1 MTPADDAPP
10 RAEIDRLVDLGTG
23 VGAESEHPASV
34 VVLVE
39 GASDRAALEVLARR
53 RHLEAGIEIRA
64 MGGATNVRRH
74 LGELLSDA
82 VPRHVF
88 GLTDEAE
95 APFFVR
101 ALSTAGVPITSVDD
115 LAAHGFHTC
124 RRDLED
130 ELIRALG
137 TDRVRAV
144 LDDLALGQTF
154 DRFCRQQAWQGR
166 PTHEQLHRF
175 AGTVSGRKSVFARG
189 LAAAVGD
196 DEVPEP
202 LRHLLD
208 DVARAL
214 APGASRD

>member
-1 MTPADDAPP
+1 MTDAPDAGP
-10 RAEIDRLVDLGTG
+10 RWEG
-23 VGAESEHPASV
+23 PASV

-39 GASDRAALEVLARR
+39 GASDRAALTVLAERR
-53 RHLEAGIEIRA
+53 QLLAGIEVRA

-82 VPRHVF
+82 VPRRVL
-88 GLTDEAE
+88 GLTDEPE
-95 APFFVR
+95 EPFFVR
-101 ALSTAGVPITSVDD
+101 ALAAAGVPITSVDD

-137 TDRVRAV
+137 ADRVRAV
-144 LDDLALGQTF
+144 LHDLDLGQTF
-154 DRFCRQQAWQGR
+154 ERFCRQRAWRGR

-189 LAAAVGD
+189 LAAALD
-196 DEVPEP
+196 DDAVPEP

-208 DVARAL
+208 DIARAR
-214 APGASRD
+214 AAGASGASPP

>member
-1 MTPADDAPP
+1 MTQADSAHV
-10 RAEIDRLVDLGTG
+10 R
-23 VGAESEHPASV
+23 PASV

-39 GASDRAALEVLARR
+39 GASDRAALDVLARR
-53 RHLEAGIEIRA
+53 RHVGATIEIRV
-64 MGGATNVRRH
+64 MNGATNVRRH
-74 LGELLSDA
+74 LGDLLSDA
-82 VPRHVF
+82 VPRRVL

-101 ALSTAGVPITSVDD
+101 ALAAVGVPISSVDD
-115 LAAHGFHTC
+115 LVAHGFHTC

-144 LDDLALGQTF
+144 LDDLDLGQPF
-154 DRFCRQQAWQGR
+154 ERFCRQQAWSGR
-166 PTHEQLHRF
+166 PTHQQLHRF

-208 DVARAL
+208 DVERAQ
-214 APGASRD
+214 A

>member
-1 MTPADDAPP
+1 M
-10 RAEIDRLVDLGTG
+10 
-23 VGAESEHPASV
+23 

-39 GASDRAALEVLARR
+39 GASDRAALDVLACRR
-53 RHLEAGIEIRA
+53 DLGAGIEIRA

-74 LGELLSDA
+74 LTELLSDA
-82 VPRHVF
+82 VPRQVF

-95 APFFVR
+95 APYFVR
-101 ALSTAGVPITSVDD
+101 ALSVVGVPITSVDD

-130 ELIRALG
+130 ELIRTLG
-137 TDRVRAV
+137 AERVRAV
-144 LDDLALGQTF
+144 LDDLDLGLSF
-154 DRFCRQQAWQGR
+154 DRFRRQQAWRGR

-175 AGTVSGRKSVFARG
+175 AGTVSGRKSVFAGG

-208 DVARAL
+208 DVERAQHL
-214 APGASRD
+214 GAGPM

>member
-1 MTPADDAPP
+1 MRAP
-10 RAEIDRLVDLGTG
+10 
-23 VGAESEHPASV
+23 HPASV

-39 GASDRAALEVLARR
+39 GASDRAALDVLARR
-53 RHLEAGIEIRA
+53 RHLGAGIEIRA

-82 VPRHVF
+82 VPRHVL

-101 ALSTAGVPITSVDD
+101 ALASAGVPISTVDD
-115 LAAHGFHTC
+115 LAAYGFHTC

-144 LDDLALGQTF
+144 LDGLDLGLSF

-175 AGTVSGRKSVFARG
+175 AGTVSGRKSVFAEG
-189 LAAAVGD
+189 LAAALD
-196 DEVPEP
+196 DSEVPEP

-208 DVARAL
+208 DVEQVL
-214 APGASRD
+214 AYRD

>member
-1 MTPADDAPP
+1 MVQAVNEP
-10 RAEIDRLVDLGTG
+10 
-23 VGAESEHPASV
+23 EHASV

-39 GASDRAALEVLARR
+39 GTSDRAALAVLARR
-53 RHLEAGIEIRA
+53 RHLVAGVEIRA
-64 MGGATNVRRH
+64 MGGATNVRRQV
-74 LGELLSDA
+74 GELLSDA
-82 VPRHVF
+82 VPRRVL
-88 GLTDEAE
+88 GLTDEPE

-101 ALSTAGVPITSVDD
+101 ALASVGVPVTSVND
-115 LAAHGFHTC
+115 LSVHGIHTC

-144 LDDLALGQTF
+144 LDDLDLGQAF
-154 DRFCRQQAWQGR
+154 ERFCHQQAWRGR

-175 AGTVSGRKSVFARG
+175 AGTVAGRKTVFAEA
-189 LAAAVGD
+189 LAAALGD

-208 DVARAL
+208 DVERAL
-214 APGASRD
+214 AARATPQ

>member
-1 MTPADDAPP
+1 MTQAGSA
-10 RAEIDRLVDLGTG
+10 R
-23 VGAESEHPASV
+23 EHPASV

-39 GASDRAALEVLARR
+39 GASDRAALDVLVRR
-53 RHLEAGIEIRA
+53 RHLGAGIEIRA
-64 MGGATNVRRH
+64 MGGATNVRRD
-74 LGELLSDA
+74 LADLLSDA
-82 VPRHVF
+82 VPRHVL

-95 APFFVR
+95 APFFLR
-101 ALSTAGVPITSVDD
+101 ALSAVGVPITSVDD

-144 LDDLALGQTF
+144 LDDLDLGQSF

-166 PTHEQLHRF
+166 PAHEQLHRF
-175 AGTVSGRKSVFARG
+175 AGTVSGRKSVFAEG
-189 LAAAVGD
+189 LAAALAD

-208 DVARAL
+208 DVERARA
-214 APGASRD
+214 AGTSPG